1 MGALSLKLWALH
13 PLGGLCVCLSQGT
26 GLGRGSMV
34 LFLISYVDNLY
45 IFGSSYFVFHGVLGK
60 SAFCIVTSM
69 AAGVLWVL
77 FRFIFYIKDLFFIV
91 KGA

>member
-1 MGALSLKLWALH
+1 
-13 PLGGLCVCLSQGT
+13 
-26 GLGRGSMV
+26 MV
-34 LFLISYVDNLY
+34 LFPISYVDNLY

-69 AAGVLWVL
+69 AVGVLWVF